1 MTRNASRNEL
11 AIHRDR
17 EAMVEHRERQ
27 LDDALAQSF
36 PASDPMSICSA
47 PAASFDIGRRRSRL
61 DKGGSSSIFNN
72 MSERSQ
78 SRRPELHP
86 GSSTARF

>member
-1 MTRNASRNEL
+1 MTSKASPNET
-11 AIHRDR
+11 AKRRDR
-17 EAMVEHRERQ
+17 KAMVEHRERL

-36 PASDPMSICSA
+36 PPSDPMSICAA
-47 PAASFDIGRRRSRL
+47 PAASFDIGRRRPRL